1 MTGDEFAIVIKDQN
15 NIDEVSKISQKLITF
30 LSNPFKV
37 VQNEIF
43 ITLSIGVVTNQIKS
57 DSAKDYLRDA
67 EIALNKAKKVG
78 RGKFK
83 IFDKKMYTN
92 LLQQWNLE
100 SELQKAFKNNDFE
113 IFYQP
118 IYSVSRKKV
127 YSFETLIRWN
137 HPRFGYISPKK
148 FLQSAE
154 DIGIINPLD
163 RWVMYRGSN
172 NIKELSKSLGE
183 DFNI

>member
-67 EIALNKAKKVG
+67 EIA
-78 RGKFK
+78 FK
-83 IFDKKMYTN
+83 
-92 LLQQWNLE
+92 
-100 SELQKAFKNNDFE
+100 
-113 IFYQP
+113 
-118 IYSVSRKKV
+118 
-127 YSFETLIRWN
+127 
-137 HPRFGYISPKK
+137 
-148 FLQSAE
+148 
-154 DIGIINPLD
+154 
-163 RWVMYRGSN
+163 
-172 NIKELSKSLGE
+172 
-183 DFNI
+183 